1 MALLTGLRP
10 LVAAAILAAAPF
22 VAAPSA
28 AAPSAAAPSA
38 AARRPR
44 TGPAQET
51 LENDIKATFLYN
63 FTKFIEWP
71 SPPPQSSEPF
81 RLCVLADSEFTRAVD
96 RIIAGESVEGRP
108 LERME
113 PQSPDDARRCAILY
127 VARGH
132 GERGA
137 PLVAAVRQLPVL
149 TVGDSPRFVE
159 NGGAI
164 EFVLENNRVRFDVS
178 PAAAQRSG
186 LQVSSK
192 LLRVARQVVEGG
204 RR

>member
-1 MALLTGLRP
+1 M
-10 LVAAAILAAAPF
+10 AAAILAAAP
-22 VAAPSA
+22 
-28 AAPSAAAPSA
+28 
-38 AARRPR
+38 RRPRPLPRPPGPPPRSPR
-44 TGPAQET
+44 TGPSQET

-71 SPPPQSSEPF
+71 GPPPQSSEPF
-81 RLCVLADSEFTRAVD
+81 RLCVLADSEFTTAVD
-96 RIIAGESVEGRP
+96 RIIAGEFVEGRP
-108 LERME
+108 LERTE
-113 PQSPDDARRCAILY
+113 PQSADDARRCGILY

-178 PAAAQRSG
+178 PSAAQRSG

-192 LLRVARQVVEGG
+192 LLRVARHVVEGG